1 MPVSPSENEDKY
13 FALQDSQTRER
24 MREQFEK
31 KAAELADADRVAE
44 TLHTDDANVVAKIRA
59 LGFDGDTARAFE
71 LLPLIHVAWADDS
84 VSIRERRQILRV
96 AESRGIEVGS
106 EAFLLIEALLEKKPS
121 DAFLDETLALLRE
134 IVAEEPERANDI
146 VELSVAVAEA
156 SGGFLGLGE
165 KVSTE
170 ERELLQHIA
179 GEIGAGAQDALRS
192 KLSKK

>member
-1 MPVSPSENEDKY
+1 MSVNPTKNEEEY
-13 FALQDSQTRER
+13 FALQEAQVREK
-24 MREQFEK
+24 MREELAK

-44 TLHTDDANVVAKIRA
+44 TLSTEDANVIAKIRA

-84 VSIRERRQILRV
+84 VSIRERREILRV

-121 DAFLDETLALLRE
+121 ETFLDETLSLLRE
-134 IVAEEPERANDI
+134 IVSESPERANDI

-156 SGGFLGLGE
+156 SGGFLGLGD
-165 KVSTE
+165 KVSAE
-170 ERELLQHIA
+170 ERELLEHIA
-179 GEIGAGAQDALRS
+179 GQIGSGAQDALRA
-192 KLSKK
+192 KLARK